1 MEDKLCVLPMEDKVW
16 CQREHLWTKSLHI
29 KVGADIAICRP
40 PTPEYTHRIQTSI
53 KRHKA
58 GTMGSAPSTAAS
70 QNI

>member
-40 PTPEYTHRIQTSI
+40 PPRIHT
-53 KRHKA
+53 
-58 GTMGSAPSTAAS
+58 
-70 QNI
+70 QNSDFYQKT